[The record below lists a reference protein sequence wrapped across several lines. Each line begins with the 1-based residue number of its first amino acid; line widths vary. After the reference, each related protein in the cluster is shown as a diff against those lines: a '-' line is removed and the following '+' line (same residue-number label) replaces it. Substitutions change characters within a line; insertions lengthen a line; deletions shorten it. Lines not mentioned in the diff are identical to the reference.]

1 MVWREE
7 DKFSYRVFL
16 RKHNT
21 VFVLLVFLFFCL
33 SVRLFYLQIIKGGDY
48 RKISEQQRIH
58 NTYERAPRGII
69 YSADGSVL
77 VENKFA
83 YVALFYP
90 FKHCRVPPAEIIEEL
105 SEILGRDIK
114 PSVVRDCRYGKA
126 LKLADNLSVEEMF
139 KIRERKLSLEGVS
152 VAKEPCRI
160 YCCPKAA
167 SHVTGY
173 LSEIEA
179 DEIEEL
185 SEYGYKMGDYI
196 GRGGIE
202 QFYDKYLHGKDGGWQ
217 VEVNARGYQVK
228 EFKYVQP
235 QMGAS
240 VYSTIDLKLQKVA
253 YTALKNSES
262 ARGAVIILDVKTGA
276 VKALVS
282 CPGFDTNKA
291 GTKSFGRYLKDKR
304 LPLFNRT
311 VQALYPPGSVFKI
324 ITFAAAVE
332 LLDVSSEKT
341 VWCAGSFKL
350 GDRNYSC
357 WHKTGHGNLD
367 LISAMAQSC
376 NVYFYRLGLK
386 LGIKNLEE
394 YAKKFHLGEKVG
406 VDLPN
411 EKRGFVP
418 SPEWKKLKLKAS
430 WFQGDTLVL
439 AIGQGAL
446 WVTPLQM
453 ACMMSAVANRGVLH
467 KPYIV
472 DRIVDFSGAQVY
484 KHEPELVCRIDL
496 SDKTWDLLHKALLET
511 VENGTAI
518 RSRLSG
524 VEIAG
529 KTGTAQNSQGKDH
542 AWFVSF
548 APADSPEIAVA
559 VIVEN
564 GGGGGLNA
572 VPIGRKIYE
581 AYFNKSAD
589 ITKEKDNDLSEK
601 LF

>member
-7 DKFSYRVFL
+7 DKLSYRTFL
-16 RKHNT
+16 KKHS
-21 VFVLLVFLFFCL
+21 VVLVLLVFLFFCL
-33 SVRLFYLQIIKGGDY
+33 SIRLFYLQIIKGSDY

-58 NTYERAPRGII
+58 NTYEQAPRGII

-77 VENKFA
+77 AENKFV
-83 YVALFYP
+83 YVALFCP
-90 FKHCRVPPAEIIEEL
+90 FRRCKVPSAKIIEEL
-105 SEILGRDIK
+105 SKILGRDINT
-114 PSVVRDCRYGKA
+114 SVDGDCRYGKA
-126 LKLADNLSVEEMF
+126 LKLADNLSMEEMF
-139 KIRERKLSLEGVS
+139 KIREKKLALKGVS
-152 VAKEPCRI
+152 VLKKPRRI
-160 YCCPKAA
+160 YRYPKAA

-173 LSEIEA
+173 IGEIGA

-202 QFYDKYLHGKDGGWQ
+202 QFYDRYLHGKNGGWQ

-235 QMGAS
+235 QIGAS

-253 YTALKNSES
+253 YAALKSSAS
-262 ARGAVIILDVKTGA
+262 ARGAVIVLDIKTGA
-276 VKALVS
+276 LKALVS

-291 GTKSFGRYLKDKR
+291 GSKSFGRYLKDKK

-311 VQALYPPGSVFKI
+311 VQALYPPGSIFKI

-332 LLDVSSEKT
+332 LLNVGPEKT
-341 VWCAGSFKL
+341 AWCAGSFKL

-357 WHKTGHGNLD
+357 WHKMGHGSVG

-386 LGIKNLEE
+386 LGVKNLEK
-394 YAKKFHLGEKVG
+394 YAKEFHLGEKVG
-406 VDLPN
+406 VDIPN
-411 EKRGFVP
+411 EKRGFIP
-418 SPEWKKLKLKAS
+418 SSEWKRLKLKTS

-439 AIGQGAL
+439 AIGQGAIS
-446 WVTPLQM
+446 VTPLQM
-453 ACMMSAVANRGVLH
+453 ACMISAVANRGVFR
-467 KPYIV
+467 KPYLV
-472 DRIVDFSGAQVY
+472 DRIVDFSGVQVY
-484 KHEPELVCRIDL
+484 KHKPELTWQINL
-496 SDKTWDLLHKALLET
+496 SDKTWNLLHKALLET
-511 VENGTAI
+511 VENGTGM
-518 RSRLSG
+518 RSRLPG
-524 VEIAG
+524 IEIAG

-542 AWFVSF
+542 AWFISY
-548 APADSPEIAVA
+548 APADSPEIAVV

-564 GGGGGLNA
+564 GGFGGLNA

-581 AYFNKSAD
+581 AYFNTDVA
-589 ITKEKDNDLSEK
+589 KEKNDNLSEK

>member
-1 MVWREE
+1 MVWQEE
-7 DKFSYRVFL
+7 DKLSYRTFL
-16 RKHNT
+16 KKYSD
-21 VFVLLVFLFFCL
+21 VLVLLVFLFFCL
-33 SVRLFYLQIIKGGDY
+33 SIRLFYLQIIKGSDY

-77 VENKFA
+77 AENKFV

-90 FKHCRVPPAEIIEEL
+90 FRRCRVPSAKIIEEL
-105 SEILGRDIK
+105 SKILGRDIN
-114 PSVVRDCRYGKA
+114 PSVDGDCRYGKG
-126 LKLADNLSVEEMF
+126 LKLADNLSMEEMF
-139 KIRERKLSLEGVS
+139 KIREKKLALKGIS
-152 VAKEPCRI
+152 VAKEPRRI
-160 YCCPKAA
+160 YRCPKAA

-173 LSEIEA
+173 IGEIGA
-179 DEIEEL
+179 GEIKEL
-185 SEYGYKMGDYI
+185 SEYRYKMGDYI

-202 QFYDKYLHGKDGGWQ
+202 QFYDKYLRGKDGGWQ

-240 VYSTIDLKLQKVA
+240 VYSTIDLKLQEVA
-253 YTALKNSES
+253 YTALKSSES
-262 ARGAVIILDVKTGA
+262 ARGAVIVLDIKTGA

-291 GTKSFGRYLKDKR
+291 GSKSFSRYLKDKK

-311 VQALYPPGSVFKI
+311 VQALYPPGSIFKI

-332 LLDVSSEKT
+332 LLNVGPEKT
-341 VWCAGSFKL
+341 AWCAGSFKL
-350 GDRNYSC
+350 GDRDYSC
-357 WHKTGHGNLD
+357 WHKMGHGSVD

-376 NVYFYRLGLK
+376 NVYFYRLGLR
-386 LGIKNLEE
+386 LGVKNLEK
-394 YAKKFHLGEKVG
+394 YAKKFHLGEKVD
-406 VDLPN
+406 VDIPN
-411 EKRGFVP
+411 EKRGFIP
-418 SPEWKKLKLKAS
+418 SSEWKRLKLKTS

-446 WVTPLQM
+446 GVTPLQM
-453 ACMMSAVANRGVLH
+453 ACMISAVANRGVFR
-467 KPYIV
+467 KPYLV
-472 DRIVDFSGAQVY
+472 DRIVDFNGVQVY
-484 KHEPELVCRIDL
+484 KHKPELTGRINL
-496 SDKTWDLLHKALLET
+496 SDKTWNLLHKALLET
-511 VENGTAI
+511 VENGTGM
-518 RSRLSG
+518 RSRLPG
-524 VEIAG
+524 IEIAG

-542 AWFVSF
+542 AWFISY
-548 APADSPEIAVA
+548 APAGSPEIAVV

-564 GGGGGLNA
+564 GGFGGLNA

-581 AYFNKSAD
+581 TYFNTDMAA
-589 ITKEKDNDLSEK
+589 KEKNDDLSEK